1 MTVGM
6 IVLVAVAVAV
16 YLGVAQRVL
25 DRLRLSDGA
34 ALFFVGA
41 MVVGG
46 FLPDVPLSDNVAI
59 NIGGGIIPIV
69 LAVYLI
75 AKAGTTGEKIRAVL
89 AALITSAVVY
99 AAMKIL
105 PVEPTYNYLLD
116 PLYIFSIIAAIVGYI
131 SGRSRRSSF
140 IAGSM
145 GLLLTDIYSRVEIAV
160 RGGSGSMV
168 IGGAGVFDAVV
179 VGGVLAL
186 LLSEIFGEARE
197 RIQGGPEDGRP
208 DSLREALTD
217 AEFGEELPQKE
228 DLQSSNEEESK

>member
-1 MTVGM
+1 M

-46 FLPDVPLSDNVAI
+46 FLPDVPLSDNVAKYWWRHYSYCS
-59 NIGGGIIPIV
+59 GCV
-69 LAVYLI
+69 RCQ
-75 AKAGTTGEKIRAVL
+75 AGTTGRKSRSACGT
-89 AALITSAVVY
+89 ITTVVY
-99 AAMKIL
+99 AAMKV

-116 PLYIFSIIAAIVGYI
+116 RCIFSIMLRLLAIFPAVAPFIA
-131 SGRSRRSSF
+131 

-168 IGGAGVFDAVV
+168 IRGAGFDAVV

-186 LLSEIFGEARE
+186 LLGNFGEARAHT
-197 RIQGGPEDGRP
+197 GGRKTGVLIPC
-208 DSLREALTD
+208 EALPMRNSGKNCRKRGFTK
-217 AEFGEELPQKE
+217 Q
-228 DLQSSNEEESK
+228 